1 MPLQPEYLK
10 ILDQSKYFKKEN
22 KIFLDKLKKN
32 RPSDL
37 DQVTNNFHDEA
48 FTRIDCL
55 KCANCCRTTEP
66 LIKNKD
72 ITVLAKHFKQKE
84 TEFMNKH
91 LRTDEDGDFVFN
103 NIPCPFLNDDNYCSV
118 YESRPNACR
127 EYPHTQQRNFAPKIP
142 ITYLNSMICPAV
154 AIVVEKL
161 KEHYTR

>member
-10 ILDQSKYFKKEN
+10 ILDQATLIKKEN

-37 DQVTNNFHDEA
+37 DQITNNFHDEA

-55 KCANCCRTTEP
+55 KCANCCRTTGP

-127 EYPHTQQRNFAPKIP
+127 EYPHTQQRNFAPKIE